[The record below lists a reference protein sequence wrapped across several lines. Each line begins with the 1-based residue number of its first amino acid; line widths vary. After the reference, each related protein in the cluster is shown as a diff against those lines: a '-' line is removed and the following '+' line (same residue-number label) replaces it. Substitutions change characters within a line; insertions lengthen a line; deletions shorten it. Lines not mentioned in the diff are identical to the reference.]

1 MILALWCVAAALAC
15 WVDRPRRL
23 PAARSVGPPAVEKPV
38 GVGRVVLVGLAA
50 GAAVLVVRPDGG
62 VAAGVA
68 AGAVGLGVGALAG
81 WEARRGNARP
91 GRVRGEIA
99 LLYDL
104 WAAGLDGGMPTGSAL
119 TAALDVLA
127 RPGPVDPTVQRLVQV
142 AGLLRVGAD
151 VDRAWQPA
159 DGDPW
164 LEPVAAA
171 SRRSAQAGADL
182 AITVREQARAARR
195 AEAGADERRAQRAG
209 VLMTAPLTLCY
220 LPAFVCLGLA
230 PVVIAL
236 VGTLDLG
243 R

>member
-1 MILALWCVAAALAC
+1 MIVALLCAAAALIC
-15 WVDRPRRL
+15 WTDRPDGLPTRR
-23 PAARSVGPPAVEKPV
+23 PAAPAETGPP
-38 GVGRVVLVGLAA
+38 GVGRLALMGLVA
-50 GAAVLVVRPDGG
+50 GAAVLVVWPD
-62 VAAGVA
+62 AIIT
-68 AGAVGLGVGALAG
+68 AGAVGLGVGVLTW
-81 WEARRGNARP
+81 WEARRGADRP
-91 GRVRGEIA
+91 VRVRGEVA
-99 LLYDL
+99 LLCDL
-104 WAAGLDGGMPTGSAL
+104 WASGLDIGMPTGGAL
-119 TAALDVLA
+119 TAALEVLA
-127 RPGPVDPTVQRLVQV
+127 RPGPVDPTVRRLVQV

-151 VDRAWQPA
+151 VERAWRPA
-159 DGDPW
+159 EGDPW

-171 SRRSAQAGADL
+171 SRRSAQAGVDL
-182 AITVREQARAARR
+182 ATTVREQALAARR